1 MNQTQR
7 QYLQSGLQGAAA
19 MGRTYAVIMSLIS
32 TVIGILL
39 IIWINKV
46 YPHSKKST
54 IATITNTNCQELVG
68 NKYSCELSV
77 KFPVG
82 EEEFNTKIA
91 KQLYYDKPEV
101 GNSIPIYYNY
111 QNPKDVTLSKM
122 PLWFFVFIIII
133 GCILIFFSILY
144 MIFVLKYK
152 GLAVISGIKT
162 VVRQ

>member
-1 MNQTQR
+1 MNQKQR

-39 IIWINKV
+39 IIWINKTFS
-46 YPHSKKST
+46 HSKKST
-54 IATITNTNCQELVG
+54 MATITNTNCQEVVG
-68 NKYSCELSV
+68 NQHSCELTV
-77 KFPVG
+77 KFIVG
-82 EEEFNTKIA
+82 EEEFNTKIK

-101 GNSIPIYYNY
+101 GNSIPIYYNT
-111 QNPKDVTLSKM
+111 QNPKDVSLSKM
-122 PLWFFVFIIII
+122 PLWFFIFIIMI

-162 VVRQ
+162 VVRE

>member
-1 MNQTQR
+1 MNQKQR

-32 TVIGILL
+32 SVIGILL
-39 IIWINKV
+39 IIWINKT
-46 YPHSKKST
+46 YPHSKKPT
-54 IATITNTNCQELVG
+54 TATITNISCQESVG
-68 NKYSCELSV
+68 NKFTCALTV

-82 EEEFNTKIA
+82 ENEYYSQIA
-91 KQLYYDKPEV
+91 KQVFYEKPKV

-111 QNPKDVTLSKM
+111 KDPRDVSISKM
-122 PLWFFVFIIII
+122 PFWFFVFIIII

-162 VVRQ
+162 AVRQ